1 MKNKITAIIIFQV
14 AILFNAFS
22 QPIQKQ
28 ETEPTLVWHSNM
40 MEAYQLSKSTNK
52 PIFAFFTGSDWC
64 GWCKK
69 LQKEVFAKPEFIT
82 WANENVILVELDFPR
97 NKKLPDDLARQNAE
111 LQQVF
116 KVSGYPTI
124 WMFYLTKDEINQRFT
139 IDGLGSLG
147 YPQRPEP
154 GKEEIAFLKTAN
166 EILAN
171 KKTN

>member
-1 MKNKITAIIIFQV
+1 MKNLLLAIIFTQV
-14 AILFNAFS
+14 SVFNSFS
-22 QPIQKQ
+22 QSSNSEQ
-28 ETEPTLVWHSNM
+28 TLEWHSDM
-40 MEAYQLSKSTNK
+40 MKAYELSKSTNK

-69 LQKEVFAKPEFIT
+69 LQKEVFSKTAFIT

-97 NKKLPDDLARQNAE
+97 TKKLPDELARQNAE

-124 WMFYLTKDEINQRFT
+124 WMFYLTKDETSKRFT

-147 YPQRPEP
+147 YPNRPEP
-154 GKEEIAFLKTAN
+154 GKEELSFLKTAN

-171 KKTN
+171 KKNR

>member
-1 MKNKITAIIIFQV
+1 MKNSLIVIALCQISLV
-14 AILFNAFS
+14 FNASS
-22 QPIQKQ
+22 QSAEPQQ
-28 ETEPTLVWHSNM
+28 TEPTLVWHSNM
-40 MEAYQLSKSTNK
+40 MEAYQVSQSTSK

-69 LQKEVFAKPEFIT
+69 LQKEVFAKSAFIT

-97 NKKLPDDLARQNAE
+97 SKKLPEDQVRQNAE

-124 WMFYLTKDEINQRFT
+124 WMFHLIKDDSTKRFT
-139 IDGLGSLG
+139 INALGSLG

-154 GKEEIAFLKTAN
+154 GKEEISFLKTAN
-166 EILAN
+166 EILVG
-171 KKTN
+171 KK

>member
-1 MKNKITAIIIFQV
+1 MKNVLLVFILIQVSAIHSFGQS
-14 AILFNAFS
+14 LNS
-22 QPIQKQ
+22 
-28 ETEPTLVWHSNM
+28 EPTLEWHSDM
-40 MEAYQLSKSTNK
+40 MKAYELSKSTNK

-64 GWCKK
+64 GWCMK
-69 LQKEVFAKPEFIT
+69 LQKEVFSKSAFIS

-97 NKKLPDDLARQNAE
+97 TKKLPDDLVRQNAE

-124 WMFYLTKDEINQRFT
+124 WMFYLIKDETNKRFT

-147 YPQRPEP
+147 YPSHPEP
-154 GKEEIAFLKTAN
+154 GKEEVSFLKTAN

-171 KKTN
+171 KKNR